1 MKRRLYD
8 IAEQIQQADKSG
20 RVVPSS
26 KPITVGLKVQDPPFT
41 PGLHY
46 ISPSQACGVFVDVLH
61 IEGGQKGG
69 YQRKVDA
76 SHVRRIARQL
86 KEGHPFPPVQ
96 LAVENGNYAEVID
109 GQHRLLAAIMAR
121 KSVWVTAVEMS
132 EADRQ
137 KLFAGQRRAKVVDRA
152 TLILAGDG
160 PVEEYIQDA
169 VTSSNHPWSR
179 WIVPYPSSNHIPV
192 ATAYGAIA
200 AYGMGTLRTPTGN
213 TSDAYVAETWQIKH
227 ANQLADL
234 ISAFGTRQTNP
245 DAFHNAAF
253 RGIVQAAV
261 VIVRRRGSKPV
272 DVARWHKRMRAFP
285 WRDYPQLRSSVEWA
299 DALIA
304 WWNKGLKKEQR
315 VVRVSDEP

>member
-1 MKRRLYD
+1 LKRRLYD
-8 IAEQIQQADKSG
+8 IAEGIQQADKQG
-20 RVVPSS
+20 KVVPSS
-26 KPITVGLKVQDPPFT
+26 KPITVGLKAQDPPFT

-46 ISPSQACGVFVDVLH
+46 ISPSQALNIFVDVLH
-61 IEGGQKGG
+61 IEDGQKSG
-69 YQRKVDA
+69 YQRKADPA
-76 SHVRRIARQL
+76 HVRRVARQL
-86 KEGHPFPPVQ
+86 REGYPFPPVL
-96 LAVENGNYAEVID
+96 LAVENGNYAEAID
-109 GQHRLLAAIMAR
+109 GQHRLLGAVMAR
-121 KSVWVTAVEMS
+121 KSAWVAAVEMT
-132 EADRQ
+132 EHERQ
-137 KLFAGQRRAKVVDRA
+137 QLFAGQRKAKTVDRA

-192 ATAYGAIA
+192 PTAYAAIA
-200 AYGMGTLRTPTGN
+200 SYGMATLRTPTG
-213 TSDAYVAETWQIKH
+213 TSPEYIAEHWRIKP
-227 ANQLADL
+227 ANELADL

-245 DAFHNAAF
+245 DAFANAAF
-253 RGIVQAAV
+253 RGIVQAAI
-261 VIVRRRGSKPV
+261 VIVRRRGSKPA

-285 WRDYPQLRSSVEWA
+285 WRDYPQLRSSMEWG